1 MEVYWYQ
8 ILRLLKSFNLY
19 NNILFWKKL
28 PEVEGGRGGEQFIH
42 SMINPQL
49 PALPPT
55 RTVSSIMEREIM
67 RKVKEI
73 IDFDWSII
81 KNINLFIYIHIYH

>member
-1 MEVYWYQ
+1 M
-8 ILRLLKSFNLY
+8 
-19 NNILFWKKL
+19 KKL

-81 KNINLFIYIHIYH
+81 KKHQFVYIYTHLSLNVNEQDVV